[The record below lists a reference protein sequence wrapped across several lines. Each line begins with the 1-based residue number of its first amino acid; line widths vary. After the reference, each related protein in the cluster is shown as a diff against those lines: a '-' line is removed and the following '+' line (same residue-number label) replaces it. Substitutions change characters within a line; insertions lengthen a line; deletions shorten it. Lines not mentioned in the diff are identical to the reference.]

1 MTVKSR
7 LSRVG
12 GKKNPFYRVV
22 VADAR
27 MPRDGRFIEVVGRY
41 NPQTEPS
48 EIEIEQEKALKWL
61 ANGAQPTQAVEKL
74 LRIAGVRKE
83 FEANKDK
90 YISKTKQ

>member
-1 MTVKSR
+1 MTVKIR

-12 GKKNPFYRVV
+12 GKKNPIYRVV

-48 EIEIEQEKALKWL
+48 QVEIDQEKAMKWL

-74 LRIAGVRKE
+74 LRIAGVREE
-83 FEANKDK
+83 FEANKEK
-90 YISKTKQ
+90 YMLKTK

>member
-1 MTVKSR
+1 MAVKIR

-12 GKKNPFYRVV
+12 GKKNPIYRVV

-48 EIEIEQEKALKWL
+48 LVDIDQEKALKWL
-61 ANGAQPTQAVEKL
+61 ANGAEPTQAVEKL
-74 LRIAGVRKE
+74 LRIAGVRKV
-83 FEANKDK
+83 FEENKKK
-90 YISKTKQ
+90 YIPKTK

>member
-1 MTVKSR
+1 MAVKMR

-12 GKKNPFYRVV
+12 SKKNPIYRVV
-22 VADAR
+22 VADGR

-48 EIEIEQEKALKWL
+48 LVEIDQEKAIKWL

-74 LRIAGVRKE
+74 LQIAGVRKE
-83 FEANKDK
+83 FNSNKDK
-90 YISKTKQ
+90 YMPKAK

>member
-1 MTVKSR
+1 MAVKIR

-12 GKKNPFYRVV
+12 GKKNPIYRVV
-22 VADAR
+22 VADGR

-48 EIEIEQEKALKWL
+48 EVEIDQEKTLKWL

-74 LRIAGVRKE
+74 LKIAGVRKE
-83 FEANKDK
+83 FEKNKDK
-90 YISKTKQ
+90 YLPKTK

>member
-1 MTVKSR
+1 MAVKIR

-12 GKKNPFYRVV
+12 GKHNPLYRVV
-22 VADAR
+22 VADGR

-48 EIEIEQEKALKWL
+48 LVEIDQEKALKWL

-74 LRIAGVRKE
+74 LGIAGVRKE
-83 FEANKDK
+83 FETNKAK
-90 YISKTKQ
+90 YLAEAK

>member
-1 MTVKSR
+1 MAVKIR

-12 GKKNPFYRVV
+12 GKKNPIYRVV
-22 VADAR
+22 VADSR

-48 EIEIEQEKALKWL
+48 LVEIDQEKALRWL
-61 ANGAQPTQAVEKL
+61 GNGAQPTQTVEKL
-74 LRIAGVRKE
+74 LKIAGVRKE

-90 YISKTKQ
+90 YLQQTK